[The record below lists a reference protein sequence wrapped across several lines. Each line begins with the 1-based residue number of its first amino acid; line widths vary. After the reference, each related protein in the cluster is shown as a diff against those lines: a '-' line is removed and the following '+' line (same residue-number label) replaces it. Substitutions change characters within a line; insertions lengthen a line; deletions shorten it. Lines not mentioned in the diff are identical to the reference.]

1 LLSRCLYRVLRDG
14 KYTEIPVEDV
24 VPGDVVVLK
33 PGIVYCDMVVLK
45 GFRVLVDE
53 SALTGEATPLLKAE
67 IDPAMRHVPYLPA
80 HHKVCTISA
89 GTEIIELDDSGKILG
104 LVMTTGSFTAKGEL
118 LSDVLSYQRQNFQ
131 HSDEVKVILFILA
144 LQAVVMISLVFYFLQ
159 SSWFFSWFYG
169 TWRKCPAMQCGVE
182 VAESSLLCIRF
193 LRPRDNLS
201 AAATNCVCGISVYF
215 SATSSVET
223 DQLPI
228 SRGYSTGWKC

>member
-1 LLSRCLYRVLRDG
+1 VFLFSLRCAHRVLRDG

-24 VPGDVVVLK
+24 APGDVVVLK

-67 IDPAMRHVPYLPA
+67 IDPAMRHVPYVPA

-169 TWRKCPAMQCGVE
+169 TWRKSRPMLNGVE
-182 VAESSLLCIRF
+182 RH
-193 LRPRDNLS
+193 
-201 AAATNCVCGISVYF
+201 
-215 SATSSVET
+215 
-223 DQLPI
+223 
-228 SRGYSTGWKC
+228 